1 MDRSIKTVHNIL
13 IPKNSRDGRL
23 EELMTTSIKSTK
35 TTKKPAPKK
44 TNTTAE
50 GDNKFQLRLQKY
62 IADCG
67 VTSRRKAE
75 HLIIQGRVTV
85 NGDVV
90 TELGSKVDPENDI
103 VLVDGHLADLNS
115 VEPIYLMLHK
125 PRGFVTTLNDPE
137 GRETVMS
144 FVKEISERI
153 YPVGRL
159 DYLSEGLLLMTNDGE
174 LANMIMH
181 PKFNVTKVYEVKVF
195 GSITETIIN
204 KLKAGAYLEEGFVK
218 PTSVRVIKQLPT
230 KTWLEFRLNE
240 GRNREIRRLCEA
252 VGLTVDKLKRL
263 AIGGLSIEG
272 VAPGNFRLMSKHQM
286 LSLIGLNADGTL
298 MKKEV
303 NAEGFISSKKTIDLK
318 KKRPQPGTVAD
329 DETFKKFRRE
339 TYFDSL
345 KLISENKA
353 QVANKI
359 QSLENQVYI
368 EEQKSYVE
376 RRKKIDQVQA
386 TIKNN
391 NLKRTNFRDS

>member
-1 MDRSIKTVHNIL
+1 MTKSKTKKAAIKTA
-13 IPKNSRDGRL
+13 
-23 EELMTTSIKSTK
+23 K
-35 TTKKPAPKK
+35 TESQTDSEF
-44 TNTTAE
+44 TI
-50 GDNKFQLRLQKY
+50 RLQKY

-75 HLIIQGRVTV
+75 IMIREGRVTI
-85 NGDVV
+85 NGELV
-90 TELGSKVDPENDI
+90 TEMGTKVDPSND
-103 VLVDGHLADLNS
+103 VVMVDGHLADLNA

-125 PRGFVTTLNDPE
+125 PRGYVTTLSDPE
-137 GRETVMS
+137 GRETVMD

-174 LANMIMH
+174 FANIIMH
-181 PKFNVTKVYEVKVF
+181 PKYNVTKVYEVKVF
-195 GSITETIIN
+195 GSVTETILN
-204 KLKAGAYLEEGFVK
+204 KLRAGAYLDEGLVK

-230 KTWLEFRLNE
+230 KTWIEFRLNE

-272 VAPGNFRLMSKHQM
+272 VAPGKFRLMSKDQM
-286 LSLIGLNADGTL
+286 LNLIGLSEDGTAKRVL
-298 MKKEV
+298 NK
-303 NAEGFISSKKTIDLK
+303 EGFVSTKKTIDLK

-329 DETFKKFRRE
+329 DETFQKFRRE

-345 KLISENKA
+345 KQIAENKSA
-353 QVANKI
+353 VANKI
-359 QSLENQVYI
+359 QSLSDQVYV
-368 EEQKSYVE
+368 EEQKNYVE
-376 RRKKIDQVQA
+376 RRKKVDAVNA

-391 NLKRTNFRDS
+391 NLKKTNFRSAKP

>member
-1 MDRSIKTVHNIL
+1 MTKSKT
-13 IPKNSRDGRL
+13 KGQ
-23 EELMTTSIKSTK
+23 
-35 TTKKPAPKK
+35 KPA
-44 TNTTAE
+44 E
-50 GDNKFQLRLQKY
+50 EVSLEIRLHKF

-67 VTSRRKAE
+67 ITSRRKAE
-75 HLIIQGRVTV
+75 MMIREGRVTLNGEVVMELGTKV
-85 NGDVV
+85 NPYNDVV
-90 TELGSKVDPENDI
+90 M
-103 VLVDGHLADLNS
+103 VDGHLADLNA

-137 GRETVMS
+137 GRETVMDL
-144 FVKEISERI
+144 VKEISERI

-174 LANMIMH
+174 FANMIMH
-181 PKFNVTKVYEVKVF
+181 PKYNVTKVYEVKVF
-195 GSITETIIN
+195 GSVTETILT
-204 KLKAGAYLEEGFVK
+204 KLRAGTYLEEGFVK

-263 AIGGLSIEG
+263 AIGGLSVEG
-272 VAPGNFRLMSKHQM
+272 VAPGKFRIMSKEQM
-286 LSLIGLNADGTL
+286 LGHIGLNADGSPRKVL
-298 MKKEV
+298 
-303 NAEGFISSKKTIDLK
+303 NQEGFISSKKTIDLK

-329 DETFKKFRRE
+329 DETFKKFRKE

-345 KLISENKA
+345 KQIAENKTKMMD
-353 QVANKI
+353 KI
-359 QSLENQVYI
+359 QSLSDQVYV

-376 RRKKIDQVQA
+376 RRKKVELVKA

-391 NLKRTNFRDS
+391 NLKRTNFRAPKDQ

>member
-1 MDRSIKTVHNIL
+1 
-13 IPKNSRDGRL
+13 
-23 EELMTTSIKSTK
+23 MTKSKAKKAAIKSAK
-35 TTKKPAPKK
+35 EALYSH
-44 TNTTAE
+44 NNE
-50 GDNKFQLRLQKY
+50 GSHSSSPELRLQKY

-75 HLIIQGRVTV
+75 GFIIQGRVTV

-90 TELGSKVDPENDI
+90 TELGTKIDPAND
-103 VLVDGHLADLNS
+103 VVMVDGHLADLNA

-137 GRETVMS
+137 GRETVMDL
-144 FVKEISERI
+144 VKEISERI

-174 LANMIMH
+174 FANMIMH
-181 PKFNVTKVYEVKVF
+181 PKYNVTKVYEVKVF
-195 GSITETIIN
+195 GSVTETIIN

-218 PTSVRVIKQLPT
+218 PASVRVIKQLPT
-230 KTWLEFRLNE
+230 KTWIEFRLNE

-263 AIGGLSIEG
+263 AVGGLSIEG
-272 VAPGNFRLMSKHQM
+272 VAPGKFRLMSKAQM
-286 LSLIGLNADGTL
+286 LGYIGLNEDGTL
-298 MKKEV
+298 RRVE
-303 NAEGFISSKKTIDLK
+303 NAAGFISSKKTIDLK

-329 DETFKKFRRE
+329 DETFQKFRRE

-345 KLISENKA
+345 KQIAENKA

-359 QSLENQVYI
+359 QGLEDQVYV
-368 EEQKSYVE
+368 EEQKSYFE
-376 RRKKIDQVQA
+376 RRKKVELVKA

-391 NLKRTNFRDS
+391 NREKTTFRPSK

>member
-1 MDRSIKTVHNIL
+1 
-13 IPKNSRDGRL
+13 
-23 EELMTTSIKSTK
+23 MTKSA
-35 TTKKPAPKK
+35 TKKAQIKAQK
-44 TNTTAE
+44 QAAAKQE
-50 GDNKFQLRLQKY
+50 ESGLEIRLQKF

-75 HLIIQGRVTV
+75 GLITQGRVEI
-85 NGDVV
+85 NGQVV
-90 TELGSKVDPENDI
+90 TELGTKVNPYTDI
-103 VLVDGHLADLNS
+103 VMVDGALADLNA
-115 VEPIYLMLHK
+115 VDKVYLMLHK
-125 PRGFVTTLNDPE
+125 PRGYVTTLNDPE
-137 GRETVMS
+137 GRETVMD

-174 LANMIMH
+174 FANMIMH
-181 PKFNVTKVYEVKVF
+181 PKYNVQKVYEVKVF
-195 GSITETIIN
+195 GSVTETIIN

-230 KTWLEFRLNE
+230 KTWIEFRLNE

-263 AIGGLSIEG
+263 VIGNLSVEG
-272 VAPGNFRLMSKHQM
+272 VAPGKFRVMSKQQM
-286 LSLIGLNADGTL
+286 LSAIGLNEDGTL
-298 MKKEV
+298 KKV
-303 NAEGFISSKKTIDLK
+303 LNAEGFISSKKTIDLK

-329 DETFKKFRRE
+329 DETFQKFRRE

-345 KLISENKA
+345 KQIAENKA
-353 QVANKI
+353 QVADKI
-359 QSLENQVYI
+359 KSLEDQVYV

-376 RRKKIDQVQA
+376 RRKKIEKVKA

-391 NLKRTNFRDS
+391 NLKKTQFRSTPTK

>member
-1 MDRSIKTVHNIL
+1 
-13 IPKNSRDGRL
+13 
-23 EELMTTSIKSTK
+23 MTKSK
-35 TTKKPAPKK
+35 TTKKPASKKPK
-44 TNTTAE
+44 TTE
-50 GDNKFQLRLQKY
+50 TDGKLELRLQKY

-75 HLIIQGRVTV
+75 HLITQGRVTV

-90 TELGSKVDPENDI
+90 MELGTKVDPENDI
-103 VLVDGHLADLNS
+103 VLVDGHLADLNA

-125 PRGFVTTLNDPE
+125 PRGFVTTLSDPE
-137 GRETVMS
+137 GRETVMNL
-144 FVKEISERI
+144 VKEISERI

-195 GSITETIIN
+195 GSVTETIIN

-230 KTWLEFRLNE
+230 KTWIEFRLNE

-286 LSLIGLNADGTL
+286 LSMIGLNADGTL

-329 DETFKKFRRE
+329 DEAFKKFRRE

-345 KLISENKA
+345 KQIQENKS
-353 QVANKI
+353 QVADKI
-359 QSLENQVYI
+359 QKLEDQVYV
-368 EEQKSYVE
+368 EEQKSYHE
-376 RRKKIDQVQA
+376 RRKKVDQVNA

-391 NLKRTNFRDS
+391 NLQRTNFRSNNTVK